1 MTEQEFIDNLLRE
14 VSYRSIEGYPNLKNP
29 THISLLSE
37 ILTEWG
43 MGDIKDELI
52 YNLTEAEKDDEFTHT
67 GGGTYVK
74 AGQEDKKG
82 TQKYTKDETG
92 KYSPISDAEY
102 EKRKNKAG
110 ELGGEKNNP
119 NAKSKSKPDSSKSVE
134 PDSGEEA
141 EPETGTTL
149 MSPETQE
156 RFKKEAEAASADRP
170 AAAQKSEPEIDKEDQ
185 NTPEKIKSE
194 LDEIQKD
201 LQTRRDSGDAGAGT
215 PVASQ
220 GESRFCNTLNTLNYD
235 SFVGENKDEVETR
248 KQEYKDRN
256 EKGGKNKYPN
266 ASEWEI
272 IRALGYGDDP
282 TSEEVLEYLAA
293 REAHS
298 KKELERIKQDPNSVF
313 YRKNGFNGNDE
324 AYLEWMRA
332 GFDGAIATKK
342 ILEEDTILDTDK
354 PFTTIQSK
362 RDIDDKVESILENK
376 LAKAKEDGNQED
388 IEFYTAEITSFQK
401 FRKYHDTY
409 VVGQDKNGRT
419 TVVSVSNKKGSD
431 LKDPQNNTTPANRFR
446 VIKDQ
451 YGDDVAKLVTQTLDD
466 AIDRVSDTKISAV
479 KRTNRI
485 DIDDSIVAI
494 CDTPEMSKYMKSLSS
509 KAAFRKYAEDKG
521 KSVDNMT
528 TREKLEL
535 MKEHS
540 QLLLDS
546 GKTPAFEP
554 YGKIA
559 TKIGEFTQIAKYK
572 KQYPEIDFDTDSVGK
587 CISIKQDE
595 KDAVTAAH
603 QSVVSDIAN
612 ADAKQG
618 FPKDGVNGPHTQGY
632 LSTIMDAM
640 HFDTYIDG
648 GDGKMIIQMGIR
660 GAQPQDIRSCLG
672 AQSGYL
678 GDVNTT
684 EGRNGLKKHLREKC
698 RVDAKSG
705 AVTVSDG
712 TGERSICEDTWR
724 TAGTSQK
731 VASGF
736 GEDMRKCIKK
746 SVDSR
751 RKQR

>member
-1 MTEQEFIDNLLRE
+1 VEFQTLSNM
-14 VSYRSIEGYPNLKNP
+14 NLKNLISELIDEVAYRSNEGLANLQNIE
-29 THISLLSE
+29 HIR
-37 ILTEWG
+37 ILAEVLDEWG
-43 MGDIKDELI
+43 YSHIKNELI
-52 YNLTEAEKDDEFTHT
+52 SNLLEVDDEKRFSNPILRKSVKYTDENGEDKEGMVGDLLRLKKDTNGRKAAEKLLPDE
-67 GGGTYVK
+67 G
-74 AGQEDKKG
+74 
-82 TQKYTKDETG
+82 
-92 KYSPISDAEY
+92 SPE
-102 EKRKNKAG
+102 RKEINK
-110 ELGGEKNNP
+110 ELGSEKDG
-119 NAKSKSKPDSSKSVE
+119 ATKTTSSATSATSVEKSPEEKQQTANMFSPDSYNAPDLNTSSKQDL
-134 PDSGEEA
+134 PLG
-141 EPETGTTL
+141 
-149 MSPETQE
+149 SPEQ
-156 RFKKEAEAASADRP
+156 
-170 AAAQKSEPEIDKEDQ
+170 
-185 NTPEKIKSE
+185 IKSE
-194 LDEIQKD
+194 LDTIQTE
-201 LQTRRDSGDAGAGT
+201 LQQRRDSGDAGAGT

-235 SFVGENKDEVETR
+235 SFVSENQKDIDTR
-248 KQEYKDRN
+248 KQEYRDRN

-298 KKELERIKQDPNSVF
+298 KKELERIKEDPNSVF

-354 PFTTIQSK
+354 PFTTIQSN

-388 IEFYTAEITSFQK
+388 IEFYTAEINSFKK

-446 VIKDQ
+446 VIKDT

-603 QSVVSDIAN
+603 QSVVNDIAN

-618 FPKDGVNGPHTQGY
+618 FPKDGINGPHTQGY

-660 GAQPQDIRSCLG
+660 GAQPQDIRSCL
-672 AQSGYL
+672 AEQSGYK
-678 GDVNTT
+678 GDANTT
-684 EGRNGLKKHLREKC
+684 EGREGLKKHLREKC

-731 VASGF
+731 VASAF
-736 GEDMRKCIKK
+736 GEDMRRCIKK

-751 RKQR
+751 RKSK